1 SSSASPKSMNA
12 PVYAPC
18 SGIATSTGPF
28 GSTCATATPR
38 RQPISAKLDAIA
50 AAITTKTAWLRI
62 WFRTVRTKNGISRV
76 EAASKTITGKEYKDA
91 TVTRIEPDGIVL
103 TNKAGIGKIY
113 FTELPKD
120 VQQRFGYDPQRAANY
135 SAQQS
140 AGLDQV
146 RKEQVEASRREA
158 EATQ

>member
-1 SSSASPKSMNA
+1 MNA

-76 EAASKTITGKEYKDA
+76 EAASKAITVEAAVPAAIVAGFCGRRPPLQLFHQRSEERRVGKE
-91 TVTRIEPDGIVL
+91 
-103 TNKAGIGKIY
+103 
-113 FTELPKD
+113 
-120 VQQRFGYDPQRAANY
+120 
-135 SAQQS
+135 
-140 AGLDQV
+140 
-146 RKEQVEASRREA
+146 RRCGRGEYGWNN
-158 EATQ
+158 